1 MEFQKANLI
10 TFVGFAVGA
19 LILFSGAV
27 MAGVGNSK
35 FPHRDYNPRFDG
47 SRENYLEEKKTG
59 KALAVAGYI
68 FIAIGGITLVT
79 SMVFRC
85 RFIAGGF
92 LSDYKTT
99 PGVTTHNAGVVYT
112 GPAAG
117 GYQASYPQDPGPGY
131 PPPSTYPP
139 TTYPSYPN
147 PSGPGKLCLHVVL
160 KRLVHEVPPYY
171 VNNCLDIFIC
181 LNFSIS

>member
-1 MEFQKANLI
+1 MEFQKANLR
-10 TFVGFAVGA
+10 TFTGFLVGA
-19 LILFSGAV
+19 LILFAGAV
-27 MAGVGNSK
+27 MAGVYNSK

-59 KALAVAGYI
+59 KAVTVAGYI

-85 RFIAGGF
+85 RLIAGGF
-92 LSDYKTT
+92 QNDHKAT

-117 GYQASYPQDPGPGY
+117 GYQANYPQDPGPGY
-131 PPPSTYPP
+131 PPPSAYPP
-139 TTYPSYPN
+139 TEYPSYPN
-147 PSGPGKLCLHVVL
+147 PSGPGKLSLHVVL
-160 KRLVHEVPPYY
+160 KRLVAKKCPRNILTTV
-171 VNNCLDIFIC
+171 
-181 LNFSIS
+181 

>member
-10 TFVGFAVGA
+10 TFVGFLVGA
-19 LILFSGAV
+19 LILFAGAV

-35 FPHRDYNPRFDG
+35 YPHRDYNPFFDG
-47 SRENYLEEKKTG
+47 SRENYTKERRTG

-85 RFIAGGF
+85 RLVAGGF
-92 LSDYKTT
+92 QSGYKAT

-117 GYQASYPQDPGPGY
+117 GYQVSYPQDPGPGY
-131 PPPSTYPP
+131 APPSTYPP
-139 TTYPSYPN
+139 TEYPSYPN
-147 PSGPGKLCLHVVL
+147 PSDQSKLWLHVVL
-160 KRLVHEVPPYY
+160 KSLVIIKCPK
-171 VNNCLDIFIC
+171 
-181 LNFSIS
+181 IS

>member
-10 TFVGFAVGA
+10 TFVGFLVGA
-19 LILFSGAV
+19 LILFAGAV

-35 FPHRDYNPRFDG
+35 YPHRDYNPFFDG
-47 SRENYLEEKKTG
+47 SRENYTKERRTG

-68 FIAIGGITLVT
+68 FVAIGGITLVT

-85 RFIAGGF
+85 RLVAGGF
-92 LSDYKTT
+92 QSGYKAT

-117 GYQASYPQDPGPGY
+117 GYHASYPQDPGPGY
-131 PPPSTYPP
+131 APPSTYPP
-139 TTYPSYPN
+139 TEYPSYPN
-147 PSGPGKLCLHVVL
+147 PSDQGKLWLHVVL
-160 KRLVHEVPPYY
+160 ESLVIIKCPK
-171 VNNCLDIFIC
+171 
-181 LNFSIS
+181 IS

>member
-10 TFVGFAVGA
+10 TFVGFLVGA
-19 LILFSGAV
+19 LILFAGAV

-35 FPHRDYNPRFDG
+35 YPHRDYNPFFDG
-47 SRENYLEEKKTG
+47 SRENYTKERRTG

-85 RFIAGGF
+85 RLVAGGF
-92 LSDYKTT
+92 QSGYKAT

-131 PPPSTYPP
+131 APPSTYPP
-139 TTYPSYPN
+139 TEYPSYLN
-147 PSGPGKLCLHVVL
+147 PSDQGKLWLHVVL
-160 KRLVHEVPPYY
+160 KSLVIIKCPK
-171 VNNCLDIFIC
+171 
-181 LNFSIS
+181 IS

>member
-10 TFVGFAVGA
+10 TFVGFLVGA
-19 LILFSGAV
+19 LILFAGAV

-35 FPHRDYNPRFDG
+35 YPHRDYNPFFDG
-47 SRENYLEEKKTG
+47 SRESYTKERRTG

-85 RFIAGGF
+85 RLVAGGF
-92 LSDYKTT
+92 QSGYKAT

-131 PPPSTYPP
+131 APPSTYPP
-139 TTYPSYPN
+139 TEYPSYPN
-147 PSGPGKLCLHVVL
+147 PSDQGKLWLHVVL
-160 KRLVHEVPPYY
+160 ESLVIIKCPK
-171 VNNCLDIFIC
+171 
-181 LNFSIS
+181 IS

>member
-10 TFVGFAVGA
+10 TFVGFLVGA
-19 LILFSGAV
+19 LILFAGAV

-35 FPHRDYNPRFDG
+35 YPHRDYNPFFDG
-47 SRENYLEEKKTG
+47 SRENYTKERRTG

-85 RFIAGGF
+85 RLVAGGF
-92 LSDYKTT
+92 QSGYKAT

-117 GYQASYPQDPGPGY
+117 GYQASYPQDPGPGSA
-131 PPPSTYPP
+131 PPSTYPP
-139 TTYPSYPN
+139 TEYPSYPN
-147 PSGPGKLCLHVVL
+147 PSDQGKLWLHVVL
-160 KRLVHEVPPYY
+160 KSLVIIKCPK
-171 VNNCLDIFIC
+171 
-181 LNFSIS
+181 IS